1 MARHDVPIS
10 KPNISDMRE
19 AIKTIIVGNR
29 RPEVGRLHNILS
41 AHCPQVAV
49 SGIAFSAAEA
59 EKLVSQTSPGL
70 AFMEMDF
77 QDNDSR
83 LLTKLSALDCN
94 IILTAPEQQYT
105 LNQVHELAIDC
116 LHYHADIKD
125 ITNAVSKALQMQWLK
140 QQMNKI
146 NHINQLQTIALSNL
160 NEIQF
165 VQPQHIIRLEASNNY
180 TNFFLAD
187 GSKITVSH
195 TLKHY
200 EETLTPHGFV
210 RVHQSH
216 IININKIRKY
226 VKGKGGYVIMQDGEC
241 INISPN
247 RKEVLFKSLN
257 IT

>member
-1 MARHDVPIS
+1 MAHHNTPIS

-29 RPEVGRLHNILS
+29 RTEAGRLHNILS
-41 AHCPQVAV
+41 AYCPQVAV
-49 SGIAFSAAEA
+49 SGIAFSMIEA
-59 EKLVSQTSPGL
+59 EKLVSRTNPGL

-77 QDNDSR
+77 QDKDSR

-94 IILTAPEQQYT
+94 IIFTAPEQQYT
-105 LNQVHELAIDC
+105 LNQVPEVAIDC

-125 ITNAVSKALQMQWLK
+125 VTNAVSRALQMQWLK
-140 QQMNKI
+140 QQVHKI
-146 NHINQLQTIALSNL
+146 NTPSLQTIALSNL

-165 VQPQHIIRLEASNNY
+165 VHPQHIIRLEASNNY
-180 TNFFLAD
+180 TNFFLDD

-200 EETLTPHGFV
+200 EDSLAAHGFV

-247 RKEVLFKSLN
+247 RKEHLFKSLN

>member
-1 MARHDVPIS
+1 
-10 KPNISDMRE
+10 MRE

-29 RPEVGRLHNILS
+29 RTEAGRLHNILS

-49 SGIAFSAAEA
+49 SGLAFSVTEA
-59 EKLVSQTSPGL
+59 EKLVSRTSPGL

-77 QDNDSR
+77 NDEDSR
-83 LLTKLSALDCN
+83 LLSKLSALDCN
-94 IILTAPEQQYT
+94 IIFTAPEQQYT
-105 LNQVHELAIDC
+105 LNHVPEVAIDC

-125 ITNAVSKALQMQWLK
+125 VTNAVSRALQMQWLK
-140 QQMNKI
+140 EQVHKI
-146 NHINQLQTIALSNL
+146 NTQPLQTIALSNL

-180 TNFFLAD
+180 TNFYLDDA
-187 GSKITVSH
+187 SKITVSH

-200 EETLTPHGFV
+200 EDTLTAHGFV

-216 IININKIRKY
+216 IINLHKIRKY
-226 VKGKGGYVIMQDGEC
+226 VKGKGGYLIMQDGQC

-247 RKEVLFKSLN
+247 RKDALFKSLN
-257 IT
+257 IS